1 MGHTIP
7 SFRQLLEIEKLDW
20 PNFEKTLPT
29 KKSKKHLIEFM
40 KNLQSF
46 PFNTRCKNN
55 CSRAYNE

>member
-29 KKSKKHLIEFM
+29 KKNKKTFDRIYEKFTII
-40 KNLQSF
+40 SF
-46 PFNTRCKNN
+46 QY
-55 CSRAYNE
+55 AL